1 MRITTSIITKTAT
14 VLACGAAALSLSAC
28 GFEISFSD
36 PSLDQDG
43 QEQTENQGQQNDGQ
57 QTGEDT
63 GTTDPGSD
71 TGSDTSSGGTDSA
84 DTGSGTDSGGDTG
97 SDTSAGSGT
106 DSGTDTSAGS
116 DAGSGT
122 DTSAGGDPIIKG
134 SQLEASIKKQAEE
147 QSGISGITVEC
158 QDLRASYIG
167 ATTTCTMDVPGDR
180 KYFPLAKVTSIDGN
194 YVEYKLEFPGVD
206 F

>member
-36 PSLDQDG
+36 PSLGQDG
-43 QEQTENQGQQNDGQ
+43 QEQSENQGQQNDGQ

-63 GTTDPGSD
+63 GATDPGSD
-71 TGSDTSSGGTDSA
+71 TGNETGAEDTGSGG
-84 DTGSGTDSGGDTG
+84 TGSGTDSGGDTG

-106 DSGTDTSAGS
+106 DTSAGS

-122 DTSAGGDPIIKG
+122 DTSAGDDPIIKG